1 MERRMLTSARFLST
15 GGNMLQ
21 ISAMQLAELLAG
33 IGRAQAAMVQGLEN
47 ELAGVRSGRIIPA
60 VQNAA
65 HLRDHPQATLVDLPV
80 RVFLN
85 SMGRIPPD
93 PAVIARDLERL
104 IGGVTSAPSTKEE
117 SAAAMAP
124 GARTASALPESPDDP
139 MDFTKP
145 A

>member
-1 MERRMLTSARFLST
+1 
-15 GGNMLQ
+15 MLQ

-33 IGRAQAAMVQGLEN
+33 IGRAQAAMVQGLES
-47 ELAGVRSGRIIPA
+47 ELAGMRSGRIIPA

-65 HLRDHPQATLVDLPV
+65 HLRDHPQPTLVDLPV

-85 SMGRIPPD
+85 SMGRVPPD

-104 IGGVTSAPSTKEE
+104 ISGTVTAPATKEE
-117 SAAAMAP
+117 AAAASSP
-124 GARTASALPESPDDP
+124 EARAAKALPESPDDP

>member
-1 MERRMLTSARFLST
+1 
-15 GGNMLQ
+15 MLQ

-47 ELAGVRSGRIIPA
+47 ELAGVRSGRIVPA

-65 HLRDHPQATLVDLPV
+65 HLRDHPQPTLVDLPV

-85 SMGRIPPD
+85 SLGRIPPD

-104 IGGVTSAPSTKEE
+104 ISGTVTAAATREEAAAASAPGGGDALDFST
-117 SAAAMAP
+117 P
-124 GARTASALPESPDDP
+124 
-139 MDFTKP
+139 P
-145 A
+145 AGGS

>member
-1 MERRMLTSARFLST
+1 
-15 GGNMLQ
+15 MLQ

-60 VQNAA
+60 LQNVA
-65 HLRDHPQATLVDLPV
+65 HLRDHPEPTLTDLPV
-80 RVFLN
+80 RVCLS

-104 IGGVTSAPSTKEE
+104 INGGGAAP
-117 SAAAMAP
+117 AAAAP
-124 GARTASALPESPDDP
+124 AADAGGDAL
-139 MDFTKP
+139 DFSKP

>member
-1 MERRMLTSARFLST
+1 
-15 GGNMLQ
+15 MLQ

-60 VQNAA
+60 LQNAA
-65 HLRDHPQATLVDLPV
+65 HLRDHPDPTLTDLPV
-80 RVFLN
+80 RVCLN

-104 IGGVTSAPSTKEE
+104 INGTAPTRSTQAEAAAASAP
-117 SAAAMAP
+117 AADA
-124 GARTASALPESPDDP
+124 GGDAL
-139 MDFTKP
+139 DFSKP

>member
-1 MERRMLTSARFLST
+1 
-15 GGNMLQ
+15 MLQ
-21 ISAMQLAELLAG
+21 ISALQLAELLAG

-60 VQNAA
+60 LQNAA
-65 HLRDHPQATLVDLPV
+65 HLRDHPEPTLVDLPV

-85 SMGRIPPD
+85 SLGRIGPD

-104 IGGVTSAPSTKEE
+104 ISGTVTAAATKEE
-117 SAAAMAP
+117 AAAASSP
-124 GARTASALPESPDDP
+124 TARTAEGSPAIGGDDA

>member
-1 MERRMLTSARFLST
+1 
-15 GGNMLQ
+15 MLQ

-47 ELAGVRSGRIIPA
+47 ELAGVRSGRVIPA

-65 HLRDHPQATLVDLPV
+65 HLRDHPQPTLVDLPV

-93 PAVIARDLERL
+93 PAVIAKDLERL
-104 IGGVTSAPSTKEE
+104 INGGGSAP
-117 SAAAMAP
+117 AAAAP
-124 GARTASALPESPDDP
+124 AADAGGGDAL
-139 MDFTKP
+139 DFSKP

>member
-1 MERRMLTSARFLST
+1 
-15 GGNMLQ
+15 MLQ

-47 ELAGVRSGRIIPA
+47 ELAGVRSGRVVPA

-65 HLRDHPQATLVDLPV
+65 HLRDHPQPTLVDLPV

-93 PAVIARDLERL
+93 PAAIARDLERL
-104 IGGVTSAPSTKEE
+104 IGGASSAPLGKD
-117 SAAAMAP
+117 AAAAASSPEARAENALP
-124 GARTASALPESPDDP
+124 GADDA

>member
-1 MERRMLTSARFLST
+1 
-15 GGNMLQ
+15 MLQ

-47 ELAGVRSGRIIPA
+47 EMAGVRSGRIVPA
-60 VQNAA
+60 AQNVA
-65 HLRDHPQATLVDLPV
+65 HLRDHPEPTLVDLPV
-80 RVFLN
+80 RIFLN

-104 IGGVTSAPSTKEE
+104 INGTVTAAATRAEAAAASAP
-117 SAAAMAP
+117 AAAPAADAP
-124 GARTASALPESPDDP
+124 TADAGGNTL
-139 MDFTKP
+139 DFSKP

>member
-1 MERRMLTSARFLST
+1 
-15 GGNMLQ
+15 MLQ

-47 ELAGVRSGRIIPA
+47 EMAGVRSGRIVPA
-60 VQNAA
+60 AQNVA
-65 HLRDHPQATLVDLPV
+65 HLRDHPEPTLVDLPV
-80 RVFLN
+80 RIFLN

-104 IGGVTSAPSTKEE
+104 INGATTAPATREE
-117 SAAAMAP
+117 AAAATAP
-124 GARTASALPESPDDP
+124 AAAPAGDAPAADAGGDTL
-139 MDFTKP
+139 DFSKP